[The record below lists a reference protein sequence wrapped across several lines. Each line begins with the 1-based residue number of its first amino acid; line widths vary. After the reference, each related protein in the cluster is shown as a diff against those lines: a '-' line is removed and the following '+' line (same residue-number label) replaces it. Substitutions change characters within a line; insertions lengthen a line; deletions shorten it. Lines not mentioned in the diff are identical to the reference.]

1 MLLNNILNY
10 RNIMF
15 LIVIIPILQVSA
27 CQAFL
32 SGMLRSSGY
41 SNTHQ
46 NQYSEGPNENWNMVI
61 NKNSDNE

>member
-1 MLLNNILNY
+1 
-10 RNIMF
+10 MF

-32 SGMLRSSGY
+32 SGMLRSNGY
-41 SNTHQ
+41 SNTQQ
-46 NQYSEGPNENWNMVI
+46 NQYSEGPNENWNMAI